1 MKTKKGGR
9 NIINTTKIN
18 ATKSKEKIKLEDL
31 AMPFMCYDLVM
42 KAIFTDDVNIL
53 AKMVADITGIDYKV
67 LENNTILETNEI
79 PINNLN
85 EKAKRCDFVLRINK
99 DRIINLELNSSYYP
113 GLIIKNLSYPFGI
126 FSNATKKSEEYNENL
141 ITTQLNLNCYDKN
154 NDEDLE
160 QYQLQE
166 VNSHKLYT
174 KNITIFNLN
183 VVKCLE
189 LYYNLDNLNDVP
201 KHIKWGALIYNRD
214 LNKIPKIVDG
224 IMTIEER
231 NRLMSKIDKLTKDDK
246 FMSELEAIKML
257 EWEERSKMT
266 YAKNLGIAEGEAK
279 GRIEGKEE
287 NTKELILSMLDNKLS
302 LDMISKITNK
312 SIDEIKKIIN

>member
-1 MKTKKGGR
+1 
-9 NIINTTKIN
+9 
-18 ATKSKEKIKLEDL
+18 
-31 AMPFMCYDLVM
+31 MPFMCYDLVM
-42 KAIFTDDVNIL
+42 KAIFIDDVNIL

-85 EKAKRCDFVLRINK
+85 EKSKRCDFVLRINK
-99 DRIINLELNSSYYP
+99 DRIINLELNASYYP
-113 GLIIKNLSYPFGI
+113 GLIIKNLSYLFGM

-141 ITTQLNLNCYDKN
+141 ITTQLNLNCYAKN
-154 NDEDLE
+154 TDEALE

-189 LYYNLDNLNDVP
+189 LYYNLDNLDNVP

-214 LNKIPKIVDG
+214 LSKIPNIVEE

-231 NRLMSKIDKLTKDDK
+231 NRIMSKIDKLTKDDK

-257 EWEERSKMT
+257 EWEEKSKMT
-266 YAKNLGIAEGEAK
+266 YVKNLGIAEGRAEGEIK
-279 GRIEGKEE
+279 GKEE
-287 NTKELILSMLDNKLS
+287 TTKELILSMLDNNATLEF
-302 LDMISKITNK
+302 ISKVTNK
-312 SIDEIKKIIN
+312 SIDEIQKIINQ

>member
-1 MKTKKGGR
+1 
-9 NIINTTKIN
+9 
-18 ATKSKEKIKLEDL
+18 
-31 AMPFMCYDLVM
+31 MPFMCYDLVM
-42 KAIFTDDVNIL
+42 KAVFTDEVNIL

-85 EKAKRCDFVLRINK
+85 EKAKRCDFILRISK

-113 GLIIKNLSYPFGI
+113 GLIIKNLSYLFGI

-141 ITTQLNLNCYDKN
+141 LTIQVNLNCYDKN
-154 NDEDLE
+154 TDESLE
-160 QYQLQE
+160 RYQLQE
-166 VNSHKLYT
+166 VNSHKLYL

-189 LYYNLDNLNDVP
+189 LYYNLDNLEDVP
-201 KHIKWGALIYNRD
+201 KYIKWGALIYNRD
-214 LNKIPKIVDG
+214 LNKIPDIVDG
-224 IMTIEER
+224 IMTIDER
-231 NRLMSKIDKLTKDDK
+231 NKIMSKIEKLTKDDK
-246 FMSELEAIKML
+246 FMSELEALKML
-257 EWEERSKMT
+257 EWEEKSKMT
-266 YAKNLGIAEGEAK
+266 YVKNLGIVEGEIK
-279 GRIEGKEE
+279 GKEE
-287 NTKELILSMLDNKLS
+287 TTKELILSMLDNKLS